1 MDTNIQSTKII
12 KGEIKTRKT
21 FYFRAKYNTLIFLL
35 INIVSLQL
43 TTTII
48 ADATIPD

>member
-12 KGEIKTRKT
+12 NGEINTRKT
-21 FYFRAKYNTLIFLL
+21 VFSAKYNTLIFLL

-43 TTTII
+43 TTAI